1 MGEGS
6 QMHQRAQGAV
16 RGNGLGS
23 RAATTAQLA
32 VRDTL
37 RRALGLGYV
46 ASACWPWTEG
56 NKSFLGGSQWDPPG
70 GWCKD
75 RNEKG

>member
-16 RGNGLGS
+16 RGNGQGS
-23 RAATTAQLA
+23 EAATTAQLA
-32 VRDTL
+32 VRDML

-46 ASACWPWTEG
+46 ASAC
-56 NKSFLGGSQWDPPG
+56 
-70 GWCKD
+70 
-75 RNEKG
+75 